1 MSVIITLVTLF
12 ILLLFPFIFYVI
24 LYAHLP
30 TSQCFDNYM
39 TLLTNKSLTPAIRA
53 SAFLSMPLHLTRSTP
68 QILQYIAVLFG
79 RQTFTQ

>member
-1 MSVIITLVTLF
+1 MSAIITLVTLF
-12 ILLLFPFIFYVI
+12 ILLLFPFFFCVN

-30 TSQCFDNYM
+30 TSQCFDNNM
-39 TLLTNKSLTPAIRA
+39 TLLTNKSLTPAIRV

-68 QILQYIAVLFG
+68 QILSYITVLFG

>member
-12 ILLLFPFIFYVI
+12 ILLLFPFIFYVN

-39 TLLTNKSLTPAIRA
+39 TLLTNKSLTPAIRV

-68 QILQYIAVLFG
+68 QILQYIDVLFR

>member
-12 ILLLFPFIFYVI
+12 ILLLFPFIFYV

-39 TLLTNKSLTPAIRA
+39 TLLTNKSLTPAIRV

-68 QILQYIAVLFG
+68 QILQYIAVLFR